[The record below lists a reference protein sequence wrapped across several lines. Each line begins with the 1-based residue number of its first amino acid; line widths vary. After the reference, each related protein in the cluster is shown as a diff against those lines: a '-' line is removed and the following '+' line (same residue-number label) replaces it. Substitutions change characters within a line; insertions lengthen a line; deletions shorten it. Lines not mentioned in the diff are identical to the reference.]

1 MQNLPSLS
9 ISECCTQKRNR
20 KIQLIQPSECGGHES
35 GMIHLLP
42 SPSQTWQWTI
52 TQKHK
57 NPHGKTII
65 IYNRGFS
72 WIFQPC
78 ITVSGIDP

>member
-52 TQKHK
+52 TQKTKIHMEK
-57 NPHGKTII
+57 
-65 IYNRGFS
+65 
-72 WIFQPC
+72 Q
-78 ITVSGIDP
+78 